1 MWQHISHK
9 SNAIIAKVYKCRI
22 YLLWKLY
29 ISTVCYCPVT
39 YDFQSESTL
48 YSHLDVK
55 ELLARNRC
63 HIRSLSNCNGIR
75 TYNDLVRK
83 RTLFSNLFVASNPV
97 SVIWT
102 SDIAP
107 VSRKEFLDIQAT
119 IESRF
124 TLKLIRDM
132 IITYS
137 QIHRTDKHSQHS
149 SMIWPVWLNGW
160 VCVYELSGCGFD
172 LKRIIRLP
180 GKCLLNA

>member
-9 SNAIIAKVYKCRI
+9 SDAIIAKVYKCRI

-102 SDIAP
+102 S
-107 VSRKEFLDIQAT
+107 E
-119 IESRF
+119 
-124 TLKLIRDM
+124 
-132 IITYS
+132 ITYS